1 MKKNM
6 RKLLA
11 LLVTVAMLCTVV
23 PFGAL
28 VSASTNLV
36 KNGDFESGDTSNW
49 NNDAGNGFTVVEE
62 SGDKCAYLEY
72 NAADW
77 GNIYQYVNVEKN
89 TDYVFS
95 YSYKADSRFKM
106 IFSVMG
112 GDWVTSLGKA
122 TFDSTG
128 EWVTNSVEFNS
139 GDFATIIIFV
149 QSNHYAKD
157 GHTVYV
163 DDISVVKKA
172 DLPAEPDEPEEP
184 EDGNL
189 IVNGDFETGDNT
201 GWDVAADKITAAA
214 AKDGKFGLLAS
225 GGAYAGGS
233 V

>member
-112 GDWVTSLGKA
+112 GDWSPLLARLPSTVPVNGLPILLSSTVVTSRLSSSSCSP
-122 TFDSTG
+122 TTTLRM
-128 EWVTNSVEFNS
+128 VTRFMSMTS
-139 GDFATIIIFV
+139 A
-149 QSNHYAKD
+149 
-157 GHTVYV
+157 
-163 DDISVVKKA
+163 
-172 DLPAEPDEPEEP
+172 L
-184 EDGNL
+184 
-189 IVNGDFETGDNT
+189 
-201 GWDVAADKITAAA
+201 
-214 AKDGKFGLLAS
+214 
-225 GGAYAGGS
+225 
-233 V
+233 